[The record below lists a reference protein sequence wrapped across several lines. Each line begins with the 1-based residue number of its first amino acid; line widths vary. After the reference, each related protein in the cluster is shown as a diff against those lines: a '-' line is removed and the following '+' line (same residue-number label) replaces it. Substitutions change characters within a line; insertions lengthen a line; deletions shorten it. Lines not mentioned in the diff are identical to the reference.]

1 MNILVVAKDNIGK
14 GKASVRLLKS
24 LLDKKKISYQVVKYD
39 EVEDF
44 YDDIHNQ
51 KYKNTFDLLLSFGGD
66 GTILKSAR
74 IARKLDIPILGV
86 NVGTIGFLTTINDF
100 SNLDA
105 AISLIKNK
113 KYKYEERSMIEVNVL
128 RSGKKIF
135 KAYAVNET
143 TLMTLNLSKIGKYK
157 LLIGKDKSIFTE
169 LSADG
174 VIVATPTG
182 STAHSLSAGGPIVLP
197 SVNCLIITPL
207 YPHTLNQRS
216 FVINDDKELYIEV
229 INSNQVVDV
238 DGRVDFELE
247 INDVVVIKRMKKT
260 IKYIIFNNDNY
271 LNNIRKKIKA
281 L

>member
-182 STAHSLSAGGPIVLP
+182 STAHSLSAGGPIVSP

>member
-44 YDDIHNQ
+44 YDEIHNQ

-143 TLMTLNLSKIGKYK
+143 TLMTSNLSKIGKYK

-182 STAHSLSAGGPIVLP
+182 STAHSLSAGGPIVSP

-216 FVINDDKELYIEV
+216 FVINDDKELHIEV